1 MIEERRESRSSHR
14 RSFVKKYVFRNFA
27 SLFLIKFK
35 KIELKNFIKKDALAQ
50 VFFERYFKNI
60 RLLYLMISGVKKMYV
75 ISFRYVVVANS
86 NYEVSNLASDK
97 TKD

>member
-1 MIEERRESRSSHR
+1 
-14 RSFVKKYVFRNFA
+14 
-27 SLFLIKFK
+27 
-35 KIELKNFIKKDALAQ
+35 
-50 VFFERYFKNI
+50 
-60 RLLYLMISGVKKMYV
+60 MISGVKKMYV